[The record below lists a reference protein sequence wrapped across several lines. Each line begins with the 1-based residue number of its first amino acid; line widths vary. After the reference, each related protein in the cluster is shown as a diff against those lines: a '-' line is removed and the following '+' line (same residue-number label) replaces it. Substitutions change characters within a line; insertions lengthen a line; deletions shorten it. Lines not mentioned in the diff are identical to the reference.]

1 MLPAKLLTLLLPLLL
16 VFVPGILRCE
26 TTPSFSLQA
35 GASLNWLIDGKTYAV
50 VSEEPFDEVDYAKYS
65 TQPLLSPSLGVS
77 YLAPVTKH
85 INFQG
90 SLSYERIVSRLSILS
105 SETDVSYKALSASLL
120 ASVPVANGFRL
131 GLGPQ
136 MFIPLE
142 RVHYHSLYTG
152 NTSVSHRQTTASYVP
167 GLEGGIG
174 YTRNEWSADLK
185 YTHSLEK
192 VTDGIPE
199 YDTRRVMLVIGYS
212 LQK

>member
-16 VFVPGILRCE
+16 VFVPGLLRCE
-26 TTPSFSLQA
+26 TTPAFSLQA
-35 GASLNWLIDGKTYAV
+35 GVSLNWLIDGKTYAV
-50 VSEEPFDEVDYAKYS
+50 VNEEHFGVIGYTKAKPH
-65 TQPLLSPSLGVS
+65 PLLSPSIGIS
-77 YLAPVTKH
+77 YLEPVTKH
-85 INFQG
+85 INLQG
-90 SLSYERIVSRLSILS
+90 NLSYERILSRWSILS
-105 SETDVSYKALSASLL
+105 NDTDVSYQALSISLL
-120 ASVPVANGFRL
+120 ASFPVANGFRI

-152 NTSVSHRQTTASYVP
+152 NTSVSHLQTTASYVP

-199 YDTRRVMLVIGYS
+199 YDTRRVMLVIGYR
-212 LQK
+212 LEK